1 MAKRSPQTQSQIN
14 AVRTIDR
21 YFDGDRTEKSLRLAV
36 GKASIQT
43 LTNVLVR
50 KKSII
55 GLLRAQITSLRED
68 NGTLR
73 DQLAEAHD
81 QVRELNGQLAV
92 ATAADAAERL
102 EKRRLNNEVEFLR
115 SIIKK
120 LLTLN

>member
-1 MAKRSPQTQSQIN
+1 MAKRSPQTQSQVN

-21 YFDGDRTEKSLRLAV
+21 YFDGDRTEQSLRLAV
-36 GKASIQT
+36 AKAT
-43 LTNVLVR
+43 VRTMTNVLVR

-55 GLLRAQITSLRED
+55 GLLRAEITRLR
-68 NGTLR
+68 
-73 DQLAEAHD
+73 EAHD
-81 QVRELNGQLAV
+81 QVRELNGQLAE

-102 EKRRLNNEVEFLR
+102 EKRRLTSEVELLR